1 MRWVVDS
8 GVPVGIVALG
18 FIWFGFR
25 LMTQGRDGAMG
36 APLAIGL
43 GGCGLWLLGG
53 GIEVFGLALAW
64 VWSGLVA
71 LAAWRVHRQL
81 VERRARLLGK
91 GAAAKAHHD

>member
-1 MRWVVDS
+1 MRGIIDS
-8 GVPVGIVALG
+8 GVPVGIVALA
-18 FIWFGFR
+18 IICFGFR

-43 GGCGLWLLGG
+43 GGYGLWLLGG
-53 GIEVFGLALAW
+53 GIEMFGLALAW
-64 VWSGLVA
+64 VWSGVVA

-91 GAAAKAHHD
+91 AAAEKANHN